1 MEVTRTLADMIK
13 NSRRIVFLTGA
24 GISTESG
31 IPDFRSSGG
40 IYANGNVEQ
49 YISRLF
55 YNKSLKEFWKHFKEI
70 FQLKMLGNYEPNSG
84 HLFIKDL
91 EDRGKEVT
99 VLTQNIDGLHQKA
112 GSKHVLE
119 LHGTLRTAHCPKCNR
134 VFNLEYTLTEDVPRC
149 EQDGFILDTDVVL
162 FGDAIKHFEEAIDAV
177 ENCDLMIVM
186 GSSLNV
192 TPVNGFPEYAKR
204 SWTAQLAIINMEQTI
219 KDRYF
224 DVVIHDKIGDAVKKL
239 KEFF

>member
-1 MEVTRTLADMIK
+1 MEATRTLADMIN
-13 NSRRIVFLTGA
+13 NSRKVVFLTGA

-49 YISRLF
+49 YISRYF
-55 YNKSLKEFWKHFKEI
+55 YNKSPKEFWKHFKEI
-70 FQLKMLGNYEPNSG
+70 FQLKMLGNYEPNNG
-84 HLFIKDL
+84 HLFIKEL
-91 EDRGKEVT
+91 EDSGKEIT

-119 LHGTLRTAHCPKCNR
+119 LHGTLRTAHCPKCSR
-134 VFNLEYTLTEDVPRC
+134 VYNLEYTLREDVPRC

-177 ENCDLMIVM
+177 ETCDLMIVM

-192 TPVNGFPEYAKR
+192 TPVNSFPEYAQE
-204 SWTAQLAIINMEQTI
+204 SWTTQLAIINMEETI

-224 DVVIHDKIGDAVKKL
+224 DVVIHDKIGDAVMKL
-239 KEFF
+239 REFI